1 MSWAAPF
8 LTTVKEL
15 AIKFIYVTSSQR
27 LWIRFRMH
35 LQLKKNS
42 KSKVMASFDIIKDK
56 RNLIKSFDVKILST
70 LTFEEDIEKNYWNWL
85 IWKICSMK
93 YFSDRKLVK
102 ISKRSCKL
110 HYPLEPLNL
119 SSISISS
126 HTRLTKQQIP

>member
-15 AIKFIYVTSSQR
+15 AIKFIYLTSSQR

-42 KSKVMASFDIIKDK
+42 KSKVMASRDDIIDK
-56 RNLIKSFDVKILST
+56 RNLIKSFDVKILNT
-70 LTFEEDIEKNYWNWL
+70 LTFEEDIEKKYWNWW

-93 YFSDRKLVK
+93 YLSDRKLVK

-110 HYPLEPLNL
+110 HCPLEPLNL
-119 SSISISS
+119 SSIIISS